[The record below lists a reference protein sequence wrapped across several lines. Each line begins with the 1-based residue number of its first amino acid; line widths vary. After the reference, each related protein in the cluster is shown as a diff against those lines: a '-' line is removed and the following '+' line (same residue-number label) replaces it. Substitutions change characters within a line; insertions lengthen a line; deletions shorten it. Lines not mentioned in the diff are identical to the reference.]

1 MRRINEDIKNEKFRN
16 LYLLY
21 GDEEYLKQQFKDKLI
36 KALVNEGDTMNFSKY
51 HGKDISD
58 REIID
63 LAETMPFFAK
73 PVGADGTQYRVILLE
88 RCNLAS
94 RSATAKKKDEPDLI
108 EYFSALPSHVIF
120 IVLEDAG
127 IGRSKLFKTASSAGL
142 AVEFTMLNDADLAK
156 WIGAKLKSE
165 GKMMKQD
172 AFQLF
177 LKMTHANMSN
187 MDTELEKLISYVG
200 DRDQI
205 LSEDVAAICVAGVE
219 SKVFDLVNSISEK
232 NLRQTMDIYQKHLAL
247 DTNPRE
253 ILGALIAEFRRMRV
267 IKELYDAGDDY
278 RTIANKMGA
287 KSEYGIKMTIPRAK
301 LMTMS
306 EIDGILNDSAQ
317 YLQQINTGLLNDKMA
332 IELLIMK
339 YAGKAS

>member
-1 MRRINEDIKNEKFRN
+1 MRRINEDIKSGKFKN

-36 KALVNEGDTMNFSKY
+36 AALVNEGDTMNYSKFT
-51 HGKDISD
+51 GKDVD
-58 REIID
+58 DQEVID
-63 LAETMPFFAK
+63 LADTMPFFAK
-73 PVGADGTQYRVILLE
+73 PVGPEGDQYRVILLDG
-88 RCNLAS
+88 CNLGG
-94 RSATAKKKDEPDLI
+94 RSATAKKKGEPDLI
-108 EYFSALPSHVIF
+108 EYFSQVPSHVIF
-120 IVLEDAG
+120 IVVENAG

-142 AVEFTMLNDADLAK
+142 AVEFAMLNDSDLAK

-165 GKMMKQD
+165 GKLMKQD

-177 LKMTHANMSN
+177 LKMTNSNMSN

-200 DRDQI
+200 DREQI
-205 LSEDVAAICVAGVE
+205 TPEDVTAICIAGVE
-219 SKVFDLVNSISEK
+219 SKVFDLINSISEK
-232 NLRQTMDIYQKHLAL
+232 NMRQTMDIYQKHLAL

-278 RTIANKMGA
+278 RTIAKKMGA

-301 LMTMS
+301 QMS
-306 EIDGILNDSAQ
+306 MAEIDGILNDAAK
-317 YLQQINTGLLNDKMA
+317 YLKQINTGLLNDKMA

-339 YAGKAS
+339 YAS